1 MKGPWTDK
9 TGLAKW
15 VAIFSTS
22 LGIAT
27 GLCGLNFVGVLFLVP
42 MGGGIPP
49 AKVTGWD
56 WIHGFITGVLTVGAY
71 AEVLVIGIS
80 LAALFVLAVVMI
92 VRQLMAKGS
101 E

>member
-1 MKGPWTDK
+1 MKAPWRDK

-27 GLCGLNFVGVLFLVP
+27 GLCGLNFASFML
-42 MGGGIPP
+42 
-49 AKVTGWD
+49 
-56 WIHGFITGVLTVGAY
+56 VGATGSGRAQPLFGHASENIGIILIMAGY
-71 AEVLVIGIS
+71 VEVLVIGIS
-80 LAALFVLAVVMI
+80 LVALFALAVVMV